1 MDGKQ
6 YLRSDE
12 HPRDLW
18 RLLAAILVFLYIGA
32 MFIMSRSDLHAV
44 FEPPLLLPIMN
55 TLFAGLIPIAVSIIA
70 ARTYLSSGLNSLLF
84 MGCGMMTFGF
94 GAVLAGWL
102 ISGQQG
108 PNVNVTI
115 YNSAALLG
123 SVFHAL
129 GAVLTLKKETPETM
143 PERRNFKLIKAYS
156 GMFLLVFL
164 FTLATLQGIT
174 PPFFIQGVGPTLLR
188 QSVLGS
194 AVILFLLSAL
204 VMMRIFTQ
212 RKLDFHYWYSL
223 SLLMI
228 ALGLFAFFLQ
238 RSVGSPI
245 GWLGRSGQYIGG
257 VFALIAVLITFKSAR
272 IKGVSMQSA
281 VAGLFR
287 DAELSY
293 RALVETIT
301 DAIVSFQ
308 QDGKII
314 QWNTAAEKVF
324 GYRQSEAVGSSLF
337 DLVIGETSI
346 EMFRKEVNHL
356 KAVDDQIKV
365 GKPMEITGKTKDGAI
380 IPMEV
385 STSAMKARDQW
396 SFVCV
401 FRNITERKNAEAA
414 IQKLNDELEHKVTE
428 RTYQLN
434 ELNRELKTEITER
447 IQVESNLRDALA
459 ESQRFREA
467 LDHVSAYIYMKDHQS
482 RYVYAN
488 RPTLELFGCS
498 AEELIGC
505 DDSRFFPP
513 DTIKRLRE
521 VDSRVF
527 LGEQTAEEI
536 DVADAEG
543 GRRVYWEAKAPIYA
557 EPESHTIW
565 GLVGISTDIT
575 AQRRAEENYLTLF
588 REMLDGFALQEI
600 ICDEEGRPTD
610 YRFLAINP
618 AFERMTGMKAED
630 VIGKTV
636 LETLPGTEHHWIE
649 TYGKVALTGEPAFF
663 ENYSDELKKYFE
675 VTAFR
680 PASNQF
686 ACIFA
691 DITNR
696 KQSEKEKVRLESQL
710 FQSQKMEAIGTLAG
724 GIAHDFNN
732 ILAAIIGYTELA
744 SDEDQK
750 ELKKQ
755 YLQETLKGAER
766 AKNLVRQI
774 LTFSR
779 QDGQEKKPLDI
790 KLLLKESIKFLRASI
805 PATIEIQQSLTDE
818 SCNIMADPTQMH
830 QVIMNLCTNA
840 THAMKQAGG
849 VLTIGLSA
857 IELSRAEIPRYPDLK
872 PGPYVLLTVR
882 DTGCGID
889 PAHIQRIFDPFFTTK
904 TRDEG
909 TGLGLSVVFGIVK
922 NHNGIINV
930 YSDQGKGSSFNIYLP
945 RIINEVITSE
955 SVVGAVAHG
964 TERILFVDDEPAL
977 VDIGT
982 LMLSSLGYEIAGATS
997 SMDAL
1002 DLFRAEPQ
1010 RFDLV
1015 ITDMT
1020 LPKMTGIDLSR
1031 EILQIRPDIPIIL
1044 CSGIRDSETEAQVAS
1059 LGIRAYCIKPLT
1071 RMDLSRVIRE
1081 TMDGHENLF

>member
-1 MDGKQ
+1 M
-6 YLRSDE
+6 RSDE
-12 HPRDLW
+12 HPRYLW
-18 RLLAAILVFLYIGA
+18 RLLAAVLVFLYLGA
-32 MFIMSRSDLHAV
+32 MFIMSRSDLKVV

-55 TLFAGLIPIAVSIIA
+55 TIFAGLIPIAVSIIA
-70 ARTYLSSGLNSLLF
+70 ARTYFFSGLNSLLF
-84 MGCGMMTFGF
+84 MGCGMMTFGC
-94 GAVLAGWL
+94 GAVVAGWL
-102 ISGQQG
+102 IGDHNG

-115 YNSAALLG
+115 YNTGALLG

-129 GAVLTLKKETPETM
+129 GAILTLKKDIPDAM
-143 PERRNFKLIKAYS
+143 PVQKKFKLVLAYTV
-156 GMFLLVFL
+156 MFFL
-164 FTLATLQGIT
+164 MFFLTVATLLDIT

-188 QSVLGS
+188 QYVLGT

-204 VMMRIFTQ
+204 VLMRFFTQ

-238 RSVGSPI
+238 KSVGSPI
-245 GWLGRSGQYIGG
+245 GWLGRSGQYLGG
-257 VFALIAVLITFKSAR
+257 IFALIAVLITFKTAR
-272 IKGVSMQSA
+272 IKGVTMQSA
-281 VAGLFR
+281 VTGLFR

-293 RALVETIT
+293 RTLVETIT

-337 DLVIGETSI
+337 DLVIGEASI

-385 STSAMKARDQW
+385 STSAMKARGQW
-396 SFVCV
+396 SYVCV
-401 FRNITERKNAEAA
+401 FRDITERKKAEAA
-414 IQKLNDELEHKVTE
+414 IQKLNDELEHKVIE
-428 RTYQLN
+428 RTAQLN

-447 IQVESNLRDALA
+447 TQVESNLRDALA

-488 RPTLELFGCS
+488 RPTLELFACS

-505 DDSRFFPP
+505 DDSHFFPP

-543 GRRVYWEAKAPIYA
+543 GRRIYWEAKAPIYA
-557 EPESHTIW
+557 EPEGHTIW

-575 AQRRAEENYLTLF
+575 AQRRAEENYSTLF
-588 REMLDGFALQEI
+588 REMLDGFALHEI
-600 ICDEEGRPTD
+600 LCDDKGRPTD
-610 YRFLAINP
+610 YRFLAVNP
-618 AFERMTGMKAED
+618 AFELMTGLKAAEI
-630 VIGKTV
+630 VGQTV
-636 LETLPGTEHHWIE
+636 LNVIPGTEHHWIE
-649 TYGKVALTGEPAFF
+649 TYGRVALTGEPAFF
-663 ENYSDELKKYFE
+663 ENYSDELKKHFE

-691 DITNR
+691 DITDR
-696 KQSEKEKVRLESQL
+696 KQAEEEKAKLEKQL
-710 FQSQKMEAIGTLAG
+710 HQSQKMEAIGTLAG

-732 ILAAIIGYTELA
+732 ILAAMIGYTELA
-744 SDEDQK
+744 ADEDQK
-750 ELKKQ
+750 RIQQQ

-779 QDGQEKKPLDI
+779 QDGHEKKPLDI
-790 KLLLKESIKFLRASI
+790 KILLKESVKFLRASI
-805 PATIEIQQSLTDE
+805 LATIEIQQRLTDE

-840 THAMKQAGG
+840 AHAMKQAGG
-849 VLTIGLSA
+849 VLTIELAA
-857 IELSRAEIPRYPDLK
+857 IELSKAEIPRYPDLK

-882 DTGCGID
+882 DTGYGID

-955 SVVGAVAHG
+955 SVVGTIAHG

-977 VDIGT
+977 V
-982 LMLSSLGYEIAGATS
+982 
-997 SMDAL
+997 
-1002 DLFRAEPQ
+1002 
-1010 RFDLV
+1010 
-1015 ITDMT
+1015 
-1020 LPKMTGIDLSR
+1020 
-1031 EILQIRPDIPIIL
+1031 
-1044 CSGIRDSETEAQVAS
+1044 
-1059 LGIRAYCIKPLT
+1059 
-1071 RMDLSRVIRE
+1071 
-1081 TMDGHENLF
+1081 